1 MNLSSA
7 FVEFLL
13 LPWYYLY
20 AMKKHFP
27 IIFVYLTSE
36 IRRVRLVLVAN
47 DSYNSGDLFFFLLLP
62 SQLLIFIY
70 RGIYEEDGLF

>member
-20 AMKKHFP
+20 AMKKDFP
-27 IIFVYLTSE
+27 VIFVYLTSE